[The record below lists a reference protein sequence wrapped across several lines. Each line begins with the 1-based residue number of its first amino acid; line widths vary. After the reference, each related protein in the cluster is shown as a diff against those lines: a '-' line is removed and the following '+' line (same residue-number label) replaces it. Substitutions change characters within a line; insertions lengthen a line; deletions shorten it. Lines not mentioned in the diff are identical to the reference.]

1 MLDVMVTFFFFDAQS
16 YCRKESW
23 REQMKKKR
31 LNYFLDDDRYMIK
44 SREGQKN
51 SFFVPMGGREG
62 GNASSFQ

>member
-1 MLDVMVTFFFFDAQS
+1 
-16 YCRKESW
+16 
-23 REQMKKKR
+23 MKKKR

-62 GNASSFQ
+62 MGGEMHLAFSNEIHKIVVKAFFTY